1 MPHLDWLVASGAKQA
16 VGSGGAGTEA
26 SAVVCMVVKKVGSME
41 AAKAAVAK
49 AVEQTA
55 LASTVVA
62 QMAVAEVA
70 AV

>member
-1 MPHLDWLVASGAKQA
+1 M
-16 VGSGGAGTEA
+16 GSGGAGTEA